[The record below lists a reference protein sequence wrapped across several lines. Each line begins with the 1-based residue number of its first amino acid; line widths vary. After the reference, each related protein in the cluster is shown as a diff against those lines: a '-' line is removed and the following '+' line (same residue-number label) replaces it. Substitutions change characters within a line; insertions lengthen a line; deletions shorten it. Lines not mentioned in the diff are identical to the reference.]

1 VVAVAPGM
9 VVAIVIYAF
18 GDVSGAHI
26 NPAVTLGFTLRR
38 AFPWRRLPAY
48 WLAQVVGAVL
58 AALLMRL
65 RFGSVG
71 QLGAS
76 QPYAGT
82 GTALA
87 AETLLSTLLVLVILN
102 VSTRESLLGGGAAV
116 PVGLTIAVAGLL
128 GGRVSGA
135 SMNPARSLG
144 PSLAGAGTTHVW
156 LYLLGPAIGAVLG
169 CLITLAVHGRYKPR
183 KDAAQGNGEDDVTTA
198 TRLLLRSGCRLGA
211 CSEGPAALI

>member
-1 VVAVAPGM
+1 MAGERDESQDQPGKPSRGSIPLSRKLAAELVGTFLLTFASIAPKVLEPGLGIRFPDPVVAVAPAM

-65 RFGSVG
+65 RFGSSG
-71 QLGAS
+71 QLRAS

-116 PVGLTIAVAGLL
+116 PMA
-128 GGRVSGA
+128 
-135 SMNPARSLG
+135 
-144 PSLAGAGTTHVW
+144 
-156 LYLLGPAIGAVLG
+156 
-169 CLITLAVHGRYKPR
+169 
-183 KDAAQGNGEDDVTTA
+183 
-198 TRLLLRSGCRLGA
+198 
-211 CSEGPAALI
+211 